1 MEQQKMTDEE
11 IEALV
16 KKTAEETAEEVL
28 RRAFISMG
36 LDMTTPSG
44 IVAAQADM
52 QHLRAW
58 RTSVETVKRQGLLTA
73 VIILTTGLLGLVW
86 TAIRYGNTPTAP

>member
-1 MEQQKMTDEE
+1 MDYDKMTDEQ
-11 IEALV
+11 IAALV
-16 KKTAEETAEEVL
+16 KETAERTAEEVL
-28 RRAFISMG
+28 RRAFLSMG
-36 LDMTTPSG
+36 IDMTTPSG

-73 VIILTTGLLGLVW
+73 VIIITTGFLGLIWAAVRNG
-86 TAIRYGNTPTAP
+86 ATPPAP

>member
-1 MEQQKMTDEE
+1 MEHEKMTEE
-11 IEALV
+11 QIAALV

-28 RRAFISMG
+28 RRAFISLG
-36 LDMTTPSG
+36 IDMTSPTS

-58 RTSVETVKRQGLLTA
+58 RTSVETVTRQGLLTA
-73 VIILTTGLLGLVW
+73 VIILTTGMIGLIW
-86 TAIRYGNTPTAP
+86 TAIRHGGTPSAP

>member
-1 MEQQKMTDEE
+1 MTDDLMA
-11 IEALV
+11 ALV

-28 RRAFISMG
+28 RRTFLSVGI
-36 LDMTTPSG
+36 DMTTPQG

-58 RTSVETVKRQGLLTA
+58 RTSVETVKRQGMLTA
-73 VIILTTGLLGLVW
+73 VIIITTGFLGLIW
-86 TAIRYGNTPTAP
+86 TAVKAGGAPPSP

>member
-1 MEQQKMTDEE
+1 MDHDKMTDEQ
-11 IEALV
+11 IAALV
-16 KKTAEETAEEVL
+16 KETAEKTAEEVL
-28 RRAFISMG
+28 RRAFLSMG
-36 LDMTTPSG
+36 IDMTTPTG

-73 VIILTTGLLGLVW
+73 MVIITTGVIGLIW
-86 TAIRYGNTPTAP
+86 TAIKQGGPPTTP